1 MERDGFPFVFGALAT
16 ALVCLT
22 GYYVLHDF
30 WPVIVAIVFFVLGL
44 FFAYFFRS
52 PERVSEA
59 SDNAVISP
67 ADGVALYV
75 KRLESYPGFD
85 TPVWKI
91 AIFLNVFDV
100 HVNWTPIAGE
110 VTFSKYC
117 PGKFH
122 AAFVDKASEDNERT
136 EIGIKSANGLV
147 VFKQIAGLLARR
159 IVCRL
164 EQGQKVERGEKF
176 GMIKFSSR
184 VEVFV
189 PVSAEICVK
198 PKDKVKGGK
207 TTLANLAPAQI
218 VGKDAEEGAFS
229 NAEAETN
236 S

>member
-1 MERDGFPFVFGALAT
+1 MERDGFPFVFGAFLT
-16 ALVCLT
+16 ALVCL
-22 GYYVLHDF
+22 GGFYLLDAF

-59 SDNAVISP
+59 PDNAVVSP
-67 ADGVALYV
+67 ADGVALYI

-110 VTFSKYC
+110 VAFSKYY

-136 EIGIKSANGLV
+136 EIGVQSARGLV

-164 EQGQKVERGEKF
+164 EQGQKVGRGEKF

-189 PVSAEICVK
+189 PESAEICVR
-198 PKDKVKGGK
+198 PKDKIKGGVTVLSK
-207 TTLANLAPAQI
+207 LAPALQSRQSSFT
-218 VGKDAEEGAFS
+218 DAET
-229 NAEAETN
+229 ETT